1 MSADEKR
8 SQLFASLGD
17 LPPRVG
23 VPAGRLVETNLH
35 AGHDLERWS
44 LDLNGREPVPALLV
58 VPRDVAVRGVVLYCH
73 AHGNRFDVGKDE
85 LIAGRPALAA
95 PPYGLVLPPL
105 GFAALAIDH
114 WGFGER
120 ASVSERVLNKRFL
133 WGGSTLWGMRIAD
146 TLAAFD
152 WVRARFAR
160 GPVIALGL
168 SMGSTM
174 AWWAAALE
182 PRIAGCVDLCCLAEF
197 DALTATGADD
207 LHGEYYFVPGLRKH
221 FTAAAINALIA
232 PRPHLSCAG
241 AEDPLTPPA
250 GLCAIDEAMRS
261 AYAATGNTEA
271 WQQRVFPSGHLETP
285 AMREAVLT
293 FLVRWFGGGPA
304 MDRMA
309 TS

>member
-1 MSADEKR
+1 MPQRWGFRLSADEER
-8 SQLFASLGD
+8 RRLFALLGD

-23 VPAGRLVETNLH
+23 ARPGRLIESTRNQ
-35 AGHDLERWS
+35 GHDLERWS

-58 VPRDVAVRGVVLYCH
+58 IPRDGNARGVVLYCH
-73 AHGNRFDVGKDE
+73 AHGSRFEVGKDE
-85 LIAGRPALAA
+85 LLTGRPSIAA
-95 PPYGLVLPPL
+95 PPYGTVLPDL

-120 ASVSERVLNKRFL
+120 SSTSERLLNKRFL
-133 WGGSTLWGMRIAD
+133 WEGSTLWGMRVAD

-152 WVRARFAR
+152 WARARFPRA
-160 GPVIALGL
+160 PIITLGL

-182 PRIAGCVDLCCLAEF
+182 PGIAGCIDLCCLAEF

-207 LHGEYYFVPGLRKH
+207 LHGEYFFVPGLRKH
-221 FTAAAINALIA
+221 FTASDINLLIA

-250 GLCAIDEAMRS
+250 GLRAIDDALRPV
-261 AYAATGNTEA
+261 YADAGDPNA
-271 WQQRVFPSGHLETP
+271 WQQRVFPSGHVESP
-285 AMREAVLT
+285 AMRETVLA
-293 FLVRWFGGGPA
+293 FLVRRFGSA
-304 MDRMA
+304 
-309 TS
+309 